1 MTWTNSAPLGDVLR
15 HPVSDIRGE
24 FLLSL
29 LSLVNV
35 LLGFKPMDF
44 DSFEKLFLE
53 VGTAETELA
62 KENIQH
68 SRSCKSYGRLTR

>member
-44 DSFEKLFLE
+44 DSFEKALF
-53 VGTAETELA
+53 GGW
-62 KENIQH
+62 H
-68 SRSCKSYGRLTR
+68 SRDRACKGKHSTF

>member
-1 MTWTNSAPLGDVLR
+1 MTFEESFFCPYSVWSTFFLDLSRWILIVL
-15 HPVSDIRGE
+15 
-24 FLLSL
+24 
-29 LSLVNV
+29 
-35 LLGFKPMDF
+35 K
-44 DSFEKLFLE
+44 KLFLE